1 MENVSATSTTQPAQV
16 EYKKKTGK
24 ISKNEAKMFS
34 TKNKKMTDW
43 VRVLFVH
50 HRVQGHQGCQDR
62 VWHYLGDQEVVHYKV
77 FFVAGSSMSKMLE
90 ADMKEAKDGS

>member
-43 VRVLFVH
+43 VRKTVTISWLLI
-50 HRVQGHQGCQDR
+50 R
-62 VWHYLGDQEVVHYKV
+62 
-77 FFVAGSSMSKMLE
+77 
-90 ADMKEAKDGS
+90 

>member
-1 MENVSATSTTQPAQV
+1 MQEARHLLRGQQGVQAGGGEEQFGWEGVVNR
-16 EYKKKTGK
+16 GK
-24 ISKNEAKMFS
+24 VIP
-34 TKNKKMTDW
+34 
-43 VRVLFVH
+43 VGVLFVH